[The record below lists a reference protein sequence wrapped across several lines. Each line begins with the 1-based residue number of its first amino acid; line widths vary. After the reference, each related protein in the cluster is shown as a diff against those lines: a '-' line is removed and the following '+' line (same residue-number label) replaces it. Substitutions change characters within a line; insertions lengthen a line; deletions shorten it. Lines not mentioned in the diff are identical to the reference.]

1 MSDEYT
7 GLPNGNAQVE
17 QLDAVEATNACRDLR
32 PEKYNDALASV
43 PEWQRKD
50 NQPQRKLKHKEMARA
65 EIYG

>member
-1 MSDEYT
+1 MSDEYA

-50 NQPQRKLKHKEMARA
+50 NQPEEIEMARA